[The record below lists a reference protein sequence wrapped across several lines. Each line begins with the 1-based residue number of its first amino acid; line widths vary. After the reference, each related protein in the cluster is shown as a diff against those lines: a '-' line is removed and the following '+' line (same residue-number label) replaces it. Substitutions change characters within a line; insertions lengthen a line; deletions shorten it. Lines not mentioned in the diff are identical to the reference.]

1 MGNLKFVSVL
11 NTYNSFVRREKI
23 MEDNQNIDKWT
34 LEDGRKAEKR
44 IINVPGSEDGVSETI
59 TEFHVEPPRHLNLE
73 KKIIE
78 RTKPFIF
85 ERVIQEIDPV
95 TGEVRDQ
102 KIESVEPKVQMH
114 FVEHIVAE
122 PEVASQKVEEDCD
135 CHVTREEM
143 IDAIVSAIK
152 VSKDQG
158 FVESKVV
165 EPSHESQI
173 SSLGIAEE
181 IEKRINLSTFDS
193 SDFKS
198 NLVLALMTVQVLAL
212 FYMVFFM

>member
-1 MGNLKFVSVL
+1 
-11 NTYNSFVRREKI
+11 
-23 MEDNQNIDKWT
+23 MEDNQNVDKWT

-44 IINVPGSEDGVSETI
+44 VINVPSSEEGVSEII

-78 RTKPFIF
+78 RKKPFVF
-85 ERVIQEIDPV
+85 ERVIQEIDPS
-95 TGEVRDQ
+95 TGEVKDQ

-122 PEVASQKVEEDCD
+122 PEVSAQKAEEDCD

-143 IDAIVSAIK
+143 VDAIISAIK
-152 VSKDQG
+152 ISKEAKNP
-158 FVESKVV
+158 VEEKVV
-165 EPSHESQI
+165 ANHFDSSGI

-181 IEKRINLSTFDS
+181 IEKRINSSTSDP
-193 SDFKS
+193 DFKS
-198 NLVLALMTVQVLAL
+198 NVVLVLMTIQVLAL